1 MLGAARSARTYMPGL
16 VGSPLRTTVWM
27 PLTPDVPA
35 PPAAAA
41 GHGIS
46 SSLIVAGPL
55 SRAWAP
61 EVVMAAAI
69 NIAPS
74 RHCRI
79 TRRSEEHTSELQS
92 PMYLV
97 CRLLL
102 EKKK

>member
-1 MLGAARSARTYMPGL
+1 MFGAARSARTYIPGL
-16 VGSPLRTTVWM
+16 VGSPLRTTVWI

-61 EVVMAAAI
+61 NVVIVAATSVA
-69 NIAPS
+69 AS
-74 RHCRI
+74 RHCRT
-79 TRRSEEHTSELQS
+79 TREKLRIYKVSLGLHN
-92 PMYLV
+92 
-97 CRLLL
+97 RLTAYIIPACF
-102 EKKK
+102 